1 MIMKVLALLFLE
13 AGDAADVG
21 DEYGTLLLLVLT
33 LGFLIWQY
41 VSLGRME
48 EREAVGAGGR

>member
-1 MIMKVLALLFLE
+1 MKVLALFFLE